1 MGPCSH
7 DDVSTLFHES
17 CVALRVAS
25 MLFEGG
31 GRGLREAGSIRP
43 PPGRRRVGSGLAVP
57 SDRRRSL
64 SGLRGDTVP
73 PFLGDAREVNSL

>member
-31 GRGLREAGSIRP
+31 GRCPREAVSIRP
-43 PPGRRRVGSGLAVP
+43 PPGEGVLDLFGSRP
-57 SDRRRSL
+57 SRPIRLD
-64 SGLRGDTVP
+64 V
-73 PFLGDAREVNSL
+73 V